1 MLGEWVQL
9 GRFMLESGEGVAAHF
24 ALQLFW
30 IEKQYLDSCEVTMLQ
45 MGFTNTQ
52 PPGRWDK
59 IQSLPSSSFHETLI
73 RAEYNP

>member
-52 PPGRWDK
+52 VTF
-59 IQSLPSSSFHETLI
+59 L
-73 RAEYNP
+73 